1 MRNVKEI
8 EKAFRE
14 ARIENEKLLMDGKI
28 RYCDYAEIML
38 GFDYSFSAKLKA
50 GWSKDEQIQF
60 VNEHFENLQKDN
72 EKIRKT
78 MINQIEN
85 AEVI

>member
-1 MRNVKEI
+1 MPSNS
-8 EKAFRE
+8 
-14 ARIENEKLLMDGKI
+14 
-28 RYCDYAEIML
+28 
-38 GFDYSFSAKLKA
+38 SFSTKIKA
-50 GWSKDEQIQF
+50 GWSKDDHLQF
-60 VNEHFENLQKDN
+60 VNEHFYYVHREI

>member
-1 MRNVKEI
+1 MSR
-8 EKAFRE
+8 
-14 ARIENEKLLMDGKI
+14 
-28 RYCDYAEIML
+28 
-38 GFDYSFSAKLKA
+38 YSFSAKLKA

>member
-1 MRNVKEI
+1 MPY
-8 EKAFRE
+8 
-14 ARIENEKLLMDGKI
+14 DS
-28 RYCDYAEIML
+28 
-38 GFDYSFSAKLKA
+38 SFSAKLKA